1 MKKEIW
7 HTYWISNDKQSSL
20 LMGCGDS
27 PESSIADAEEE
38 LEKNGYGLDGYLDD
52 PFRV

>member
-7 HTYWISNDKQSSL
+7 HTYWISNDKQSDL
-20 LMGCGDS
+20 LMGIGDT
-27 PESSIADAEEE
+27 PEESRADAEREMVE
-38 LEKNGYGLDGYLDD
+38 NGDGLDGYLDD